1 MTMKPLTM
9 SILAMLCSLSGCTAQ
24 TTEYRSVEAAEF
36 ARLISDTA
44 QATVTLDVRTAAEY
58 ADGHIARAR
67 NIDVLNDGF
76 ENAATG
82 KLPKDKTIAVY
93 CRSGKRSKKAA
104 AILSRNGY
112 RVVELNSG
120 YNGWTAAG
128 MPTER

>member
-1 MTMKPLTM
+1 MKPLTM
-9 SILAMLCSLSGCTAQ
+9 SILAMMCSLFGCTAQ
-24 TTEYRSVEAAEF
+24 TADFKSVETGEF

-44 QATVTLDVRTAAEY
+44 QAVVTLDVRTATEY
-58 ADGHIARAR
+58 AGGHIARAM
-67 NIDVLNDGF
+67 NIDVLDDGF
-76 ENAATG
+76 EDAATG
-82 KLPKDKTIAVY
+82 KLPKNKTIAVY

-112 RVVELNSG
+112 DVVELNSG